1 MLGDVEWVGGVD
13 GVGGVGE
20 AVRSSVCR
28 VLVGGL
34 DLLDHDLLALQQV
47 CLAAAAMGAGLAVL
61 DCRVVAAARLAM
73 CHGLDGLHD
82 KLRALRDRL
91 FICCPAPS
99 VEQQVGNDAR
109 DLAQQQRHA
118 RNATH
123 AMSAR
128 HILDI
133 ANNVIDDSQFMQDK
147 NLSTTVDAM
156 QTQSKGTVK
165 SSLRRPLTRHG
176 YLFTTELNLNCTL
189 QCVLAQAWE
198 LLLVFDHRGALGA
211 IAIQMDGVKRALG
224 GAQAAADAL
233 VGIDD

>member
-13 GVGGVGE
+13 GIGGVGE

-28 VLVGGL
+28 ILFGGL
-34 DLLDHDLLALQQV
+34 DLFDHDLLALQQV
-47 CLAAAAMGAGLAVL
+47 CLAATAMGTGLAVL
-61 DCRVVAAARLAM
+61 DRRVVAATRLAM
-73 CHGLDGLHD
+73 RHGLDGLHD

-109 DLAQQQRHA
+109 DLAQQQRDA

-128 HILDI
+128 HILNI
-133 ANNVIDDSQFMQDK
+133 ANDVIDDSELVHFFF
-147 NLSTTVDAM
+147 
-156 QTQSKGTVK
+156 
-165 SSLRRPLTRHG
+165 RRSRYD
-176 YLFTTELNLNCTL
+176 YLLATELNLDGTL
-189 QCVLAQAWE
+189 ERILAEAWE

-211 IAIQMDGVKRALG
+211 VAIQMDGVERALG
-224 GAQAAADAL
+224 GAQATADAL
-233 VGIDD
+233 VGVDD